1 MLPLCDASLVQIPR
15 EVAEVLASAK
25 VGVVACVPV
34 RAGIQWSAHPRPHF
48 VQTRD
53 VTAST
58 NKFWVVAKAM
68 AGFVDAEGGGLLPQ
82 CAVLPDL
89 TATAEWYIRLQKIY
103 KAKVR

>member
-1 MLPLCDASLVQIPR
+1 M
-15 EVAEVLASAK
+15 
-25 VGVVACVPV
+25 
-34 RAGIQWSAHPRPHF
+34 
-48 VQTRD
+48 QTRD

-103 KAKVR
+103 KAKVRCRCSPLHVPTLTVVFRCRCAGHSGRRRSDEACAQAGGSVWHWL